1 MKEIE
6 AEVTKTI
13 WRESS
18 RRVWGSQSEFDY
30 LIKTPMT
37 RANSHRKSQSDFC
50 IAETRDETT
59 VESQE
64 MLRASRIVCASKRGF
79 ATVVD
84 ASAGFKVAAVDNGQ
98 PSSSVTVLLKAGS
111 RYQSKPGVA
120 HALSNFAFKVSVPSP
135 HSMNN

>member
-1 MKEIE
+1 
-6 AEVTKTI
+6 
-13 WRESS
+13 
-18 RRVWGSQSEFDY
+18 
-30 LIKTPMT
+30 
-37 RANSHRKSQSDFC
+37 
-50 IAETRDETT
+50 
-59 VESQE
+59 

-120 HALSNFAFKVSVPSP
+120 HALSNFAFKVSVPPPTHEQLVVAPCVHMPVSLRAGDGYAGQVRCMRLRGSYVDGRDGILTP
-135 HSMNN
+135 ASVLRAMDQLGIMGGVFPAAF